1 MQKSANASKFF
12 ALLQGSVFHN
22 VWMKFYAGIVLTG
35 FDIKDTME
43 RGSKS
48 YRDCKNEIY
57 NIRVNLLTNLCLVV
71 LQHRSVPIN
80 NKEAIFVVAIFQS
93 RFYFLL

>member
-1 MQKSANASKFF
+1 
-12 ALLQGSVFHN
+12 
-22 VWMKFYAGIVLTG
+22 MKFYAGIVLTA
-35 FDIKDTME
+35 FDIKDTTG

-48 YRDCKNEIY
+48 SRNCKNERY

-71 LQHRSVPIN
+71 LQHPSVPIN

-93 RFYFLL
+93 RFYLLL